1 MESIV
6 KVHQKYLEL
15 IGKEN
20 PYSVC
25 ELSDR
30 HMLNIN
36 YFKNQRKECIDR
48 FTQHYAMAYRILE
61 PRMRSM
67 CRLVHVAKVGGHV
80 ELKEPGYTK
89 TYHQWRTEVDNAIR
103 MYNFIIELENSI
115 ANEYAAI
122 EIEKSNKLKSEYE
135 LSELFNSPVIVPA
148 GKQLE
153 ITF

>member
-6 KVHQKYLEL
+6 KVHQKYQEL

-48 FTQHYAMAYRILE
+48 FTQHYGMAYRILE

-67 CRLVHVAKVGGHV
+67 RRLVHVAKVGGLV

-89 TYHQWRTEVDNAIR
+89 TYHEWRQEVDNAIR

-122 EIEKSNKLKSEYE
+122 EIEKSNKLKADYE
-135 LSELFNSPVIVPA
+135 LAELFNSPVIVPA
-148 GKQLE
+148 GQQLSL
-153 ITF
+153 FK